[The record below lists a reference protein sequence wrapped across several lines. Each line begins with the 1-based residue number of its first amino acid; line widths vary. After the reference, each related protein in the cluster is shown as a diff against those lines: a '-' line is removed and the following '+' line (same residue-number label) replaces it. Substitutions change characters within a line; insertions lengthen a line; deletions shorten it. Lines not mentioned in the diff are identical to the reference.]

1 MGWSIQMLYGPEKIL
16 INSPLVENIPELGA
30 LIQAATIQCGCQV
43 PVIIIKGAQYVS
55 LLGAGALLI
64 RQVLGLEDVALQ
76 FQWFRKIG

>member
-1 MGWSIQMLYGPEKIL
+1 MLYGPEKIL

-43 PVIIIKGAQYVS
+43 TVIIIKGAQYVS